1 MNGTIAALGGREEKR
16 LCTTRQTIRRHLSSS
31 AAAAAAALLLPRL
44 PFRPSFSRLS
54 HRSLTPLSQW
64 RGCPCQASFLA
75 SINLAGGETKCWSNR
90 VCLFCTR
97 AHRRRGPQSRTR
109 LSHFTIGSSR
119 AEAIFLW
126 RVRRLSEAAAA
137 FAATAVATA
146 AAAEGFAGAITSFPA
161 SVAAIAAVG
170 ERKVIIGPS
179 SHFHG
184 TLSHS
189 LWFAIDKPCTLSDLP
204 EYVAL

>member
-1 MNGTIAALGGREEKR
+1 MPSVVFSIHKFDKGGRLSVGRIVFAFFAHGPAAADRSHVRDFRILRSALRARRQFSYGALG
-16 LCTTRQTIRRHLSSS
+16 
-31 AAAAAAALLLPRL
+31 
-44 PFRPSFSRLS
+44 
-54 HRSLTPLSQW
+54 
-64 RGCPCQASFLA
+64 
-75 SINLAGGETKCWSNR
+75 
-90 VCLFCTR
+90 
-97 AHRRRGPQSRTR
+97 
-109 LSHFTIGSSR
+109 
-119 AEAIFLW
+119 
-126 RVRRLSEAAAA
+126 RRLSEAA

-161 SVAAIAAVG
+161 SVADTAAAAVG